1 MSVYRKLCYGVE
13 DLFVNILTKK
23 QDSSTASQKVQ
34 EFRTSKERN
43 RAQKKQ
49 NKRVQAEQMR

>member
-13 DLFVNILTKK
+13 DLFVKMLTKK
-23 QDSSTASQKVQ
+23 QDSSVTSQKVQ

-43 RAQKKQ
+43 LAQKKQ
-49 NKRVQAEQMR
+49 NKREQAEQMR